1 MQCPVCREEISY
13 EADTLSY
20 SPVEE
25 KMIFS
30 PTQEMRLMQ
39 TKMAAMLE
47 KQRAAGGLIDVDAEK
62 NRFLLKDDVSLV

>member
-1 MQCPVCREEISY
+1 MSY
-13 EADTLSY
+13 EADTLTY

-25 KMIFS
+25 KVLFQ
-30 PTQEMRLMQ
+30 PTQEMRMMQ

-62 NRFLLKDDVSLV
+62 NKFLVKDDVS

>member
-1 MQCPVCREEISY
+1 
-13 EADTLSY
+13 
-20 SPVEE
+20 
-25 KMIFS
+25 MIFS

-62 NRFLLKDDVSLV
+62 NRFLLKDDVSHF